1 MPTVGY
7 VGLGAMGGRVAK
19 RLLDAGH
26 SVTGYNRTPEKA
38 QWLVDAG
45 LRLVGSPREVVEA
58 SDIIFSMV
66 TNTHALEAVFEGPD
80 GILSALGP
88 GKTYIDM
95 STVNPAFSRRIAA
108 RVEERGSQML
118 DAPVS
123 GSVVTLEQGKLSMMI
138 GGRRE
143 TYDYALPT
151 LHAIAP
157 TVHYIGSH
165 GQAVLMKIA
174 INLNLQVQ
182 MLAFSEGLLLAEK
195 GGIPRETAMQ
205 ALLESVIA
213 SPSLK
218 YRAPFITE
226 APDEVWFNVG
236 MMQKDMLLALE
247 MGRELSVP
255 LPTVSVSNEYLTA
268 ARAIG
273 LGEHD
278 FYIVF
283 QALAKM
289 AGVDRDVDALT
300 PKREQPKP

>member
-1 MPTVGY
+1 MPTVGF

-19 RLLDAGH
+19 RLLDAGLT
-26 SVTGYNRTPEKA
+26 VTGYNRTSSKA
-38 QWLVDAG
+38 QWLVDLGMRQVAT
-45 LRLVGSPREVVEA
+45 PREVAEV
-58 SDIIFSMV
+58 SDIVFSMV
-66 TNTHALEAVFEGPD
+66 TNTQALEACFEGPD
-80 GILSALGP
+80 GIFSALGP

-95 STVNPAFSRRIAA
+95 STVNPAVSRKIAA
-108 RVEERGSQML
+108 RVEERGAEML

-138 GGRRE
+138 GGKRE
-143 TYDYALPT
+143 VYDYALPT

-157 TVHYIGSH
+157 TVRYVGDH

-182 MLAFSEGLLLAEK
+182 MLAFSESVLLAEK
-195 GGIPRETAMQ
+195 GGIPREVAMQ
-205 ALLESVIA
+205 AMLDSVVA

-218 YRAPFITE
+218 YRAPFITN

-255 LPTVSVSNEYLTA
+255 LPTVAVSNEFLTA
-268 ARAIG
+268 ARAMG
-273 LGEHD
+273 LAEHD
-278 FYIVF
+278 FYITF
-283 QALAKM
+283 QVLAKM
-289 AGVDRDVDALT
+289 AGVERDVAALT
-300 PKREQPKP
+300 PKQD